1 MPSDVFVSEHAI
13 GVVRVYQG
21 DELVEGGVKGA
32 KVEWGKGVSLGPV
45 RATLERRNDGFEAGE
60 VFAVGCRFA
69 VRSTPDNKDT

>member
-1 MPSDVFVSEHAI
+1 
-13 GVVRVYQG
+13 
-21 DELVEGGVKGA
+21 
-32 KVEWGKGVSLGPV
+32 VSLGPV